1 MSQQKIKYPIFF
13 TLEHVEN
20 GYILTCKDENVGLN
34 EESAYRKEV
43 VTEDNIEKRIGKLLC
58 LGALVKEHPL
68 GFYIEATGVNTYA
81 VEEMGNT
88 SELIQAKTTYY
99 HMLQKGAKDGEVICL
114 IIDDTDTIEVYG
126 YEAERMA
133 VNLKITTKKS
143 GGVQYL
149 SFPND
154 KDGRKAMAS
163 CGITTK
169 LASASHQKILQWV
182 AEHPAK
188 LENPVK

>member
-99 HMLQKGAKDGEVICL
+99 HMLRREPRKARSFVL
-114 IIDDTDTIEVYG
+114 S
-126 YEAERMA
+126 
-133 VNLKITTKKS
+133 LKIRTPLRSTATKQS
-143 GGVQYL
+143 VW
-149 SFPND
+149 P
-154 KDGRKAMAS
+154 
-163 CGITTK
+163 
-169 LASASHQKILQWV
+169 
-182 AEHPAK
+182 
-188 LENPVK
+188 